1 VRRIYLHTVDGVGT
15 IPSSIFKASH
25 GMQQTKNY
33 PFHLEAIRKL
43 RFHFCLLIDPRN
55 RKAFYVGKGK
65 GEDNET
71 SKEIAV

>member
-1 VRRIYLHTVDGVGT
+1 
-15 IPSSIFKASH
+15 
-25 GMQQTKNY
+25 MQQTKNY